1 MKEFPSE
8 KSVEKQKNHSPKTVV
23 SCWRKPIF
31 PGRHQPSIFGTS
43 ELNFRVRD
51 GNGWTLAVINTN
63 YFVVSLGDLY
73 IISHLFSKCKPF
85 FQKNSNFFEKY
96 FCRQN
101 GKINRKKCLQKQKN
115 HSPKTVVC
123 VGENLFFR
131 AVTSQVSSAR
141 ASLTSVFGM
150 GTGGPSL

>member
-1 MKEFPSE
+1 MKA
-8 KSVEKQKNHSPKTVV
+8 KKQPPRQGRLHL
-23 SCWRKPIF
+23 CWRKPIF

-63 YFVVSLGDLY
+63 YCRPSWSSFNM
-73 IISHLFSKCKPF
+73 ISQVFGKCKPF
-85 FQKNSNFFEKY
+85 FEKNRVFLHFH
-96 FCRQN
+96 RIWGQAHPQPPDLRAA
-101 GKINRKKCLQKQKN
+101 GIWKIKKNRPVDGSL
-115 HSPKTVVC
+115 C
-123 VGENLFFR
+123 VGENLFSR

-150 GTGGPSL
+150 GTGGPSP